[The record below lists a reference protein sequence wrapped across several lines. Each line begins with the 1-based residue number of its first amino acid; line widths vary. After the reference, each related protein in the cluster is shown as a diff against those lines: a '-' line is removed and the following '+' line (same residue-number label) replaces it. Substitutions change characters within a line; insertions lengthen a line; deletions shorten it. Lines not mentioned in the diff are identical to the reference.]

1 MENAAKE
8 MMRLIT
14 SEITGEK
21 VSSNYDEKELSE
33 LYVLSKS
40 HDMAHLV
47 GSALKKNGLLEDGEN
62 KKAFEKAI
70 FTAVYRNGKMVY
82 ELENI
87 KKCLSE
93 KNIPFILLKGAVLM
107 DYYPESWM
115 RTSSDIDVLVHY
127 DDLLPA
133 ADALAALFGCSYK
146 PKGSHDIQFVSNNG
160 VHVELH
166 YRLVEENCAAD
177 AEKPLAKVWEHAVK
191 KGGTSECALT
201 EEMFYYYHIA
211 HMAKHIM
218 NGGCGIRPL
227 LDLYILNGR
236 KAYNEKKEEKL
247 LSEGGLLTFNET
259 AKSLT
264 LMWFGE
270 GEETYMAKKLG
281 EYLVLGGIYGNMDNK
296 VLFGQTKRGGGKLKY
311 ALTRIWLPYEKMRFF
326 YPTLD
331 GKKALLPV
339 YEVIRWFRLI
349 FLGGF
354 KRSINELK
362 INSEIDKESAGNAK
376 ELLEGLGLV
385 KKK

>member
-21 VSSNYDEKELSE
+21 VSSHYDEKELSE

-191 KGGTSECALT
+191 KGGTSECTLT

-296 VLFGQTKRGGGKLKY
+296 VLFGQTKRGGKLKY
-311 ALTRIWLPYEKMRFF
+311 ALTRIWLPYEIMCFL

>member
-1 MENAAKE
+1 M
-8 MMRLIT
+8 
-14 SEITGEK
+14 
-21 VSSNYDEKELSE
+21 
-33 LYVLSKS
+33 
-40 HDMAHLV
+40 
-47 GSALKKNGLLEDGEN
+47 
-62 KKAFEKAI
+62 
-70 FTAVYRNGKMVY
+70 
-82 ELENI
+82 
-87 KKCLSE
+87 
-93 KNIPFILLKGAVLM
+93 
-107 DYYPESWM
+107 
-115 RTSSDIDVLVHY
+115 
-127 DDLLPA
+127 
-133 ADALAALFGCSYK
+133 
-146 PKGSHDIQFVSNNG
+146 
-160 VHVELH
+160 
-166 YRLVEENCAAD
+166 
-177 AEKPLAKVWEHAVK
+177 
-191 KGGTSECALT
+191 
-201 EEMFYYYHIA
+201 
-211 HMAKHIM
+211 
-218 NGGCGIRPL
+218 
-227 LDLYILNGR
+227 DLYILNGR

-311 ALTRIWLPYEKMRFF
+311 ALTRIWLPYETMRFF